1 MQSAVSFSVSK
12 DVRDDALYIQIS
24 AWVDGEIEGDLP
36 DILATPHGRQAWD
49 TYHLIGD
56 TLRSGDLALPA
67 HAGFQARL
75 LQALEAEPAIV
86 APSVPASTRRPLRMT
101 LSGLAVAAAV
111 AMVAW
116 MIQPYLGGN
125 SERSPALA
133 DAASTGSGNTN
144 AATLDEA
151 SLHDYLE
158 AHRQLAGPTAVRQ
171 VSFDVGTSR

>member
-1 MQSAVSFSVSK
+1 MQSVVSLSVSK
-12 DVRDDALYIQIS
+12 DAREDALYVQIS

-36 DILATPHGRQAWD
+36 GILATPPGRQAWD

-67 HAGFQARL
+67 NAAFQARL
-75 LQALEAEPAIV
+75 LPALEAEPAIV
-86 APSVPASTRRPLRMT
+86 APSAAVNTRRPLRMT

-125 SERSPALA
+125 AERNPAVA
-133 DAASTGSGNTN
+133 DAASTGPPDSRI
-144 AATLDEA
+144 AA
-151 SLHDYLE
+151 
-158 AHRQLAGPTAVRQ
+158 RPGPPRAAPP
-171 VSFDVGTSR
+171 S

>member
-1 MQSAVSFSVSK
+1 MQSVVSLSVSK
-12 DVRDDALYIQIS
+12 DARDDALYVQIS

-36 DILATPHGRQAWD
+36 GILATPHGRQAWD

-56 TLRSGDLALPA
+56 TLRSGGLALPA
-67 HAGFQARL
+67 NAGFQARVL
-75 LQALEAEPAIV
+75 EALEAEPAIV
-86 APSVPASTRRPLRMT
+86 APSASVSARRPLRMT

-116 MIQPYLGGN
+116 MIQPYLGG
-125 SERSPALA
+125 SPERNPAVA
-133 DAASTGSGNTN
+133 DAASAGPGNT
-144 AATLDEA
+144 AALDEA

>member
-1 MQSAVSFSVSK
+1 MQSAVSPSVSK
-12 DVRDDALYIQIS
+12 DARDDALYIQIS

-36 DILATPHGRQAWD
+36 GILATPHGRQAWD

-56 TLRSGDLALPA
+56 TLRSSDLALPA

-86 APSVPASTRRPLRMT
+86 APSAPINTRRPLRMT

-116 MIQPYLGGN
+116 MIQPYLGSN

-133 DAASTGSGNTN
+133 DAASAGPGNT
-144 AATLDEA
+144 ATLDEA